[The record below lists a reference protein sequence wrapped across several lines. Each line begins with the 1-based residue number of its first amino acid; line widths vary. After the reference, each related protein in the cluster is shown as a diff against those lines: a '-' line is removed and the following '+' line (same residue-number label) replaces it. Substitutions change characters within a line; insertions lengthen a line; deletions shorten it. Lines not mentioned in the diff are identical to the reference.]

1 MVWPGCR
8 AKLDQ
13 LEEKQAEVEDY
24 KRRLE
29 RLQRDSD
36 ERLQGTATE
45 LRRLQL
51 EKTMLQVGHRGC
63 LLYMPLWALSD
74 HLSEFILRIS
84 KSSGYDEQTHRTRY
98 LFYAP

>member
-1 MVWPGCR
+1 MHCLSGEVWPWCR

-51 EKTMLQVGHRGC
+51 EKTMLQVGYGC
-63 LLYMPLWALSD
+63 PWQS
-74 HLSEFILRIS
+74 HF
-84 KSSGYDEQTHRTRY
+84 G
-98 LFYAP
+98 P

>member
-1 MVWPGCR
+1 MLQWRR

-13 LEEKQAEVEDY
+13 LEEKQAEVEEY

-29 RLQRDSD
+29 RLQRDSE

-51 EKTMLQVGHRGC
+51 EKTMLQVCATPASSLKFAPIWHSKDTIQTISKCPLNKHPSTPHVFC
-63 LLYMPLWALSD
+63 LLP
-74 HLSEFILRIS
+74 
-84 KSSGYDEQTHRTRY
+84 
-98 LFYAP
+98 